1 LIIFFFCSPELTR
14 LWNLC
19 PDNLQACKGADRN
32 FLPTLENYLESPK
45 EKNDPSFEWRA
56 LRLLA
61 RQSPHFFTLF
71 NSPSCKVTDYLDS
84 VRKKIQKDKI
94 DIKLEPQEEAA
105 NEEQIETEN
114 FEETEQ
120 MDSDLLKTEPLT
132 QEEKNVHRSVTVS
145 AEQLKE
151 LAPTIGGNWKKL
163 AVKLGKCEAISIS
176 NLDHSFGHSYNLKIG
191 YSTDEILFFETENP
205 TVDEQCRTM
214 LQIWFEDDM
223 DASLDNLA
231 YILEGL
237 EMIVASEAVKRFIP
251 VDGAELKVEEISD

>member
-1 LIIFFFCSPELTR
+1 VWFLKIRDPTPNFPLSSSELTR

-32 FLPTLENYLESPK
+32 FLPSLENYLENPK
-45 EKNDPSFEWRA
+45 EKADPSFEWRA

-71 NSPSCKVTDYLDS
+71 NSPSCKISDYLDS

-94 DIKLEPQEEAA
+94 EVKNEPEEIIQD
-105 NEEQIETEN
+105 EQIETEN
-114 FEETEQ
+114 FEESEQ

-132 QEEKNVHRSVTVS
+132 AEEKNVHRSVTVTP
-145 AEQLKE
+145 EQLKDMG
-151 LAPTIGGNWKKL
+151 TVIGADWKKL
-163 AVKLGKCEAISIS
+163 GGKLGY
-176 NLDHSFGHSYNLKIG
+176 GP
-191 YSTDEILFFETENP
+191 DELLFFETENP
-205 TVDEQCRTM
+205 TVVEQCRTM
-214 LQIWFEDDM
+214 LQIWFEDDL

-237 EMIVASEAVKRFIP
+237 ELLAASEAVKKLIP
-251 VDGAELKVEEISD
+251 AENNERIEEISD